1 MERAEVVAEGAA
13 VSGGIAKSAPV
24 AVGGAV
30 SGLNFFG
37 FSVPDLVPVL
47 TCIYLAV
54 TIAHTAWKWGVEWR
68 MARRKECEV
77 RVVAD
82 DK

>member
-1 MERAEVVAEGAA
+1 MERAEVVAESAA

-54 TIAHTAWKWGVEWR
+54 TIAHTAWKWYAEWR
-68 MARRKECEV
+68 AAKVEIDEV
-77 RVVAD
+77 SNTQ
-82 DK
+82 